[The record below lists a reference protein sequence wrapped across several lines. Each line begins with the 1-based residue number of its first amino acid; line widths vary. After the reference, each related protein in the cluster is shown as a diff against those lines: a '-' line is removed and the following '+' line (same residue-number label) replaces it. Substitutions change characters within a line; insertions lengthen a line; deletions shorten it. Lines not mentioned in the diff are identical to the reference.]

1 MSFVN
6 IVAGTPIWVWILF
19 VFLIAK
25 GVSALNDR
33 EMEIKHLFI
42 MPLFFLLWGGLSVVY
57 DLAFSLWGL
66 AAMLVGLVI
75 GCGCGWYIWSRGPQ
89 LKSKE
94 GSDLIIWPGTSW
106 IMTFVMIAFIIK
118 YALNVFL
125 NIDPELRDSLSFNL
139 MFGLLSGVISGDQ
152 WCALGANIEFVFY
165 IYTNKA
171 KCLILII

>member
-1 MSFVN
+1 MYFVN
-6 IVAGTPIWVWILF
+6 IVVGTPIWVWIVF
-19 VFLIAK
+19 VFLITK
-25 GVSALNDR
+25 GISALNDR

-75 GCGCGWYIWSRGPQ
+75 GCGCGWCIWSRGPQ

-106 IMTFVMIAFIIK
+106 IMTFVMIAFVIK

-125 NIDPELRDSLSFNL
+125 NIDPELRGSLYFNL
-139 MFGLLSGVISGDQ
+139 IFGLLSGLISGVLWGRTLNLYFTFRQ
-152 WCALGANIEFVFY
+152 VKKY
-165 IYTNKA
+165 V
-171 KCLILII
+171 